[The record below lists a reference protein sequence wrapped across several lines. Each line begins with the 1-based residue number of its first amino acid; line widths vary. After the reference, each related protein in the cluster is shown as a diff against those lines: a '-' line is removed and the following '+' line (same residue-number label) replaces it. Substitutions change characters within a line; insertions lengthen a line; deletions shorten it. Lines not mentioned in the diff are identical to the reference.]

1 MHTNSLGTHPRALPY
16 GARLH
21 LCAPLWLAT
30 LLLAMLWLPT
40 GHAAETPRAGCD
52 SCLRRIDSLEQPVA
66 LSGHWLF
73 TREDDLHNKDIG
85 IDTAQWRLLKAPGH
99 WKDAYGDGNTFRV
112 GWYRGEFDFNPA
124 LIGQPVVLLL
134 NAYMSRVRVYLDGV
148 EIYHR
153 PDKRNI
159 QRYFSTQPIPV
170 LFTITQP
177 RQVLSIRIETPLM
190 IGIYQLPFELRRYSA
205 DDQSLAWWQF
215 WGGELRLIVS
225 YVVLFFGLFFLLVY
239 SKTRARLYLIAAL
252 TALSVFPFYAAPAD
266 YLLKIFPP
274 EPLLALHYSG
284 LYTLFFVYLFCQFFY
299 RFTPRL
305 NWLLGVLYGLLALTL
320 SVSLSQEYLP
330 LFQSARSA
338 FLLTGALLTVLAF
351 YQVLRGALQR
361 RPGANVLL
369 AGTSVLLITAL
380 HDVLLGAGLIASTGL
395 TFVGA
400 IGYLAT
406 MLYVA
411 SSTFANTFV
420 ENQQLIKELGTINDN
435 LEGLVAERTEALSAS
450 IAELQQ
456 AQASLVQ
463 AEKLASL
470 GALVAGVA
478 HELNTPIGNALTSAS
493 TLQERLQDITRSAAD
508 GQLRKSTLSD
518 FLSDGS
524 AIAELI
530 TRSCERAAN
539 LVSSF
544 KQVAVDQTSEQRR
557 QFDLRA
563 LVDDIVTTLRP
574 TLKHLPWHI
583 TIEVPS
589 GLHCDSYP
597 GPLGQVISNLIQN
610 AMLHAFT
617 GRHQGNLCISAS
629 ARSNGEIEMSFDDN
643 GIGMSPAVLARIFD
657 PFFTTR
663 LGSGGSGLG
672 LSVSHNIAIG
682 VLGGS
687 LSARSH
693 LGQGSSFILTFAA
706 HAAATQPT

>member
-1 MHTNSLGTHPRALPY
+1 M
-16 GARLH
+16 
-21 LCAPLWLAT
+21 
-30 LLLAMLWLPT
+30 LLAIFWLT
-40 GHAAETPRAGCD
+40 SINANESPRVGCD
-52 SCLRRIDSLEQPVA
+52 SCLLRIDNLEQPLA
-66 LSGHWLF
+66 LSGNWLF
-73 TREDDLHNKDIG
+73 TREDDPHNKDAG
-85 IDTAQWRLLKAPGH
+85 IDTTHWRLLKAPGH
-99 WKDAYGDGNTFRV
+99 WKDAYDDGSTFRV

-124 LIGQPVVLLL
+124 LIGQPVVVLL
-134 NAYMSRVRVYLDGV
+134 NAYMSRIRVYLDGV

-190 IGIYQLPFELRRYSA
+190 IGIYQLPFELRRYNA

-252 TALSVFPFYAAPAD
+252 TSLSVFPFYAAPAD

-330 LFQSARSA
+330 LFQSVRTA
-338 FLLTGALLTVLAF
+338 FLLTGALLTILAF
-351 YQVLRGALQR
+351 YQILRGALQR

-380 HDVLLGAGLIASTGL
+380 HDLLLGAGLIASTSL

-420 ENQQLIKELGTINDN
+420 ENQQLIKELSTINDN
-435 LEGLVAERTEALSAS
+435 LEELVAERTEALSAS

-589 GLHCDSYP
+589 GLRCDSYP

-617 GRHQGNLCISAS
+617 GRHQGNLRISAN
-629 ARSNGEIEMSFDDN
+629 AHSNGEIEMSFDDN

-663 LGSGGSGLG
+663 LGSGGAGLG

-687 LSARSH
+687 LSASSH

-706 HAAATQPT
+706 HAAATHPT